1 MIAVFATIDLILG
14 LFTWVI
20 IISAILSWLLAF
32 GVINRYNPVV
42 DAVWRV
48 VTGLTEPVLR
58 PIRQILPDLGGIDIS
73 PIVVLVAIF
82 FLRTFIATTIQ
93 PMFL

>member
-1 MIAVFATIDLILG
+1 MIALFATIDLILG
-14 LFTWVI
+14 LYTWVI

-32 GVINRYNPVV
+32 GVINRHNPVV

-48 VTGLTEPVLR
+48 VTGLTEPVFR

-82 FLRTFIATTIQ
+82 FLRTFIATSIQ
-93 PMFL
+93 PMFV